1 MPCTGSVKY
10 ITSSFPSIIA
20 VLCIANV
27 CNFCL
32 KVRTVRAV
40 AINESIKL
48 YWTTDHSILETWK
61 NGENRL
67 SMKIKR
73 LLRYLIMEMENS
85 CISNYVFRVNP
96 MFGEIATKI

>member
-1 MPCTGSVKY
+1 M
-10 ITSSFPSIIA
+10 
-20 VLCIANV
+20 
-27 CNFCL
+27 
-32 KVRTVRAV
+32 RAV

-48 YWTTDHSILETWK
+48 YWTTDHRILETWK